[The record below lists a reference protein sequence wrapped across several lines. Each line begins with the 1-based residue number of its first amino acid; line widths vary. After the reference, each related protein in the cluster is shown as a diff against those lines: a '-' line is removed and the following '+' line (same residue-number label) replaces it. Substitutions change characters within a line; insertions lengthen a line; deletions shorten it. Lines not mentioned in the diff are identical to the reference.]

1 MIVRINQF
9 EAARA
14 EQEAGWAPFG
24 LMGPLAC
31 HWPAETKAFE
41 VFVLD
46 RDEAGRPLAEDFRR
60 RQMRH
65 LIPQAV
71 VALAEPG
78 EQVVVRLDG
87 PLADGELL
95 GAFSHL
101 TEPDGQG
108 RFAVSEVHKYD
119 PDPHETI
126 ASVRVQPAPAR
137 LAALA
142 GDPRVGLHRS
152 VRLRA
157 FAVPADFVNPLLD
170 AGPADDERWPE
181 LLSRAGFVLDAA
193 RGLKALHIL
202 TRRFDAAAVKSR
214 LMRRLAA
221 ASAAAT
227 ATSVGSA
234 L

>member
-9 EAARA
+9 DAARA

-24 LMGPLAC
+24 FMGPLAY
-31 HWPAETKAFE
+31 HWPADTKAYE

-60 RQMRH
+60 QQMRH

-87 PLADGELL
+87 PIAEGELL
-95 GAFSHL
+95 GAFNHL

-126 ASVRVQPAPAR
+126 ASVRIQPAPAR

-142 GDPRVGLHRS
+142 GDLRIGLHRS

-193 RGLKALHIL
+193 RGLKALHVL
-202 TRRFDAAAVKSR
+202 TRRFDAPTVKSR
-214 LMRRLAA
+214 LMNRLAA
-221 ASAAAT
+221 AAAASAT
-227 ATSVGSA
+227 ATVNSRI
-234 L
+234 